1 MIRKI
6 IFHETEFLLVST
18 LNEKEGAIA
27 TEEAFENF
35 GLSFAHL
42 GIDGFRRRC
51 RGRRVTVCTIVTLT
65 TVSAATRQKNLPT
78 ARATGGENIH

>member
-42 GIDGFRRRC
+42 GIDGIIRQF
-51 RGRRVTVCTIVTLT
+51 GQQIGTI
-65 TVSAATRQKNLPT
+65 NDIIFLP
-78 ARATGGENIH
+78 ENEDKQILGDENE